1 VCCRKSIGPGQ
12 PPVDS
17 WTNTLH
23 RLWTKKRSTGC
34 ARSCPPTAHRL
45 EPVVPSHPQ
54 LLHTPVHCSATRR
67 ARSPCRVKGVTP
79 RCRIG
84 LWGTRVKLGTDLG
97 RSGPRL
103 CIECAELFV
112 VHRDPRLSTASA
124 HRVSGQKSQA
134 DLRKRGYPRFPQ
146 ALLLRPTRESLGI
159 DSKTG
164 LCTTRSRRL
173 RCRSARLD
181 PEGHRLS
188 ARCVRLVLGVLPA
201 TGLNDT
207 ESDDE
212 GQQGESAGNRRRR
225 QR

>member
-1 VCCRKSIGPGQ
+1 
-12 PPVDS
+12 VDS
-17 WTNTLH
+17 WTKTFH
-23 RLWTKKRSTGC
+23 RLWTTKRSTGC
-34 ARSCPPTAHRL
+34 ARSCPPATHRP
-45 EPVVPSHPQ
+45 ETVVPSDPR
-54 LLHTPVHCSATRR
+54 LLHTSVHCSATRR
-67 ARSPCRVKGVTP
+67 ALSPCRVKGVTP
-79 RCRIG
+79 RCPVG
-84 LWGTRVKLGTDLG
+84 LWGTWVKLGTALG
-97 RSGPRL
+97 RSDPRL

-124 HRVSGQKSQA
+124 HRVSGQKIASE
-134 DLRKRGYPRFPQ
+134 LRKCGYPRFPQ
-146 ALLLRPTRESLGI
+146 GLLLRPTRESLGI

-188 ARCVRLVLGVLPA
+188 VRCVRLVPGVLPLTRA
-201 TGLNDT
+201 SDT

-212 GQQGESAGNRRRR
+212 SQQGESAGNRRRR